1 MSNMEAICPCHQ
13 INPQDAIDA
22 LAIEEANKS
31 KPEAPVNPHY
41 PVPSVPTLSIEEVA
55 QTALDMSI
63 KALENPYKF
72 KKTIRR
78 VAVIGTGPSGLASIN
93 ALKEQGLEVRAF
105 ERNDRVGGVWAFSE
119 TPSLKPEMPTK
130 SLAPGPSKVSQVNEL
145 QEEEIELTEEIEK
158 SLLKR
163 HSPSACYY
171 DLFTNTPYSVNHH
184 YGYHDKSSKQGY
196 MMHYELQQYYNNYA
210 KDMSID
216 SLIEFCTNVEH
227 VYKTKDSDESDIWK
241 LVLCKSER
249 NGDRVKIKRWSES
262 FDAVVY
268 ATGIHQNPK
277 VPDFDSLK
285 EFDTKWPDKSI
296 HSKQYRRPE
305 TYKDLNVLIVGGN
318 VSATDVARQLDGIA
332 NNVYVSY
339 RGPHVLESG
348 ILNLLRSGMPKTTTV
363 LPLVKSFSN
372 INGEVDG
379 SITFSDGTVLS
390 DIDKVI
396 FCTGFTSDYSSLEKL
411 TVETHDEYKQNG
423 HESLEEPVTDGQFVL
438 NSFYKIFLIPDPT
451 LAFVG
456 APNHLVTIPF
466 FEYQAKFLSR
476 VWSGKALLPT
486 KEDMYSYTREEKP
499 VCYPLDVS
507 FDSETLRCEAM
518 TVWANYHA
526 KELKNDELPPITN
539 HQKHSKH
546 VWDKVLPTY
555 RSDLDEMAA
564 KIKEAKMTQS
574 SE

>member
-1 MSNMEAICPCHQ
+1 MSSMEAICLCHQ
-13 INPQDAIDA
+13 INPQDALDA

-41 PVPSVPTLSIEEVA
+41 PVPSIPTLSIEEVA

-105 ERNDRVGGVWAFSE
+105 DRNDRVGGVWAFSE

-130 SLAPGPSKVSQVNEL
+130 
-145 QEEEIELTEEIEK
+145 EEVDLTEEVER

-163 HSPSACYY
+163 HPPSACYY
-171 DLFTNTPYSVNHH
+171 DLFTNTPYSTSHFID
-184 YGYHDKSSKQGY
+184 YCDESIKSQY
-196 MMHYELQQYYNNYA
+196 IMHYEMQKYYNNYA

-227 VYKTKDSDESDIWK
+227 VYKTKDSDGSDIWK

-285 EFDTKWPDKSI
+285 EFDTKWLDKSI

-305 TYKDLNVLIVGGN
+305 TYKALNVLIVGGG
-318 VSATDVARQLDGIA
+318 VSAIDVVRQLDGIA
-332 NNVYVSY
+332 KNVYMSY
-339 RGPHVLESG
+339 RGPHVVESDIINLVRSG
-348 ILNLLRSGMPKTTTV
+348 IPRTTTI
-363 LPLVKSFSN
+363 LPMVKSFSN

-456 APNHLVTIPF
+456 APNHLVTIPLF
-466 FEYQAKFLSR
+466 DFQAKFLSR

-486 KEDMYSYTREEKP
+486 KEDIHN
-499 VCYPLDVS
+499 D
-507 FDSETLRCEAM
+507 ETLRCENLV
-518 TVWANYHA
+518 VWANHHA
-526 KELKNDELPPITN
+526 KKLNHSELPPIIN
-539 HQKHSKH
+539 HHKYSKH
-546 VWDKVLPTY
+546 VWDKLL
-555 RSDLDEMAA
+555 SNIKQSLDSML
-564 KIKEAKMTQS
+564 IKLKEN
-574 SE
+574 

>member
-105 ERNDRVGGVWAFSE
+105 DRNDRVGGVWAFSE
-119 TPSLKPEMPTK
+119 TPSLKPEMPTR

-145 QEEEIELTEEIEK
+145 QEEEVER
-158 SLLKR
+158 SLLER
-163 HSPSACYY
+163 HPPSACYKA
-171 DLFTNTPYSVNHH
+171 LFTTSPYSMNHY

-196 MMHYELQQYYNNYA
+196 MMHYELQQYYNNYV
-210 KDMSID
+210 KDMNID

-305 TYKDLNVLIVGGN
+305 TYKDLNV
-318 VSATDVARQLDGIA
+318 
-332 NNVYVSY
+332 YMSY
-339 RGPHVLESG
+339 RGPHIHQSIVIRVFRSG
-348 ILNLLRSGMPKTTTV
+348 IPKTTTI
-363 LPLVKSFSN
+363 LPMVKSFSN

-390 DIDKVI
+390 NIDKVI

-423 HESLEEPVTDGQFVL
+423 HESLEEPVTDGQFVFNL
-438 NSFYKIFLIPDPT
+438 FYDISNS
-451 LAFVG
+451 
-456 APNHLVTIPF
+456 
-466 FEYQAKFLSR
+466 
-476 VWSGKALLPT
+476 
-486 KEDMYSYTREEKP
+486 
-499 VCYPLDVS
+499 
-507 FDSETLRCEAM
+507 
-518 TVWANYHA
+518 
-526 KELKNDELPPITN
+526 
-539 HQKHSKH
+539 
-546 VWDKVLPTY
+546 
-555 RSDLDEMAA
+555 
-564 KIKEAKMTQS
+564 
-574 SE
+574 